1 MDSDIT
7 AEVMNE
13 DEVYADFDGNAAG
26 RVRPDAQGGPTAQ
39 GACAPC
45 DAGENTL
52 PPAQEFGEQGQK
64 WEQRTEEH
72 DRPVYVEAG
81 QNQKQSERDEPE
93 PACQATDSTGEAK
106 EIRPR

>member
-1 MDSDIT
+1 MYMPRES
-7 AEVMNE
+7 
-13 DEVYADFDGNAAG
+13 GL
-26 RVRPDAQGGPTAQ
+26 
-39 GACAPC
+39 CAP
-45 DAGENTL
+45 ASRSGRWSAVAA
-52 PPAQEFGEQGQK
+52 PAQEFGEQGQK

>member
-1 MDSDIT
+1 MSRPRAACSVRKRAVLRPVHRRATPVALRSPAT
-7 AEVMNE
+7 A
-13 DEVYADFDGNAAG
+13 AIA
-26 RVRPDAQGGPTAQ
+26 VRPAATAV
-39 GACAPC
+39 AA
-45 DAGENTL
+45 
-52 PPAQEFGEQGQK
+52 PAQEFGEQGQK